1 MTHSDKALLEKFD
14 HLIDENLDN
23 STFSTDKVCQDL
35 GISRSQLFRIL
46 KDHTQLSST
55 LYIRKRKLAKAKNL
69 LSTTEMRVSEIAD
82 AVGINSPQ
90 NFSKYFTEEFNVSP
104 TDFRK
109 QIPSENAPVIN
120 NSPNFSIAVL
130 PFVNMSNDI
139 EQEYFSDGITEEII
153 NVLAK
158 VHSLKV
164 AGRTSCFTFKN
175 KHTDLREMGAL
186 LNVNH
191 ILEGSVRKS
200 GNKLRITAQLINV
213 EDGYH
218 LWSEKYDREVADIFD
233 IQDEISVAILEEVKL
248 KLFGEENSKV
258 FKRYTNNH
266 QAYQLYL
273 HGRFY
278 HNKFAGVEEFKK
290 AISYFEAAIAI
301 EPNYAIAYSGIASC
315 YLNLWFYR
323 HLEPNKSLPK
333 MMEATQR
340 ALELDDEI
348 PESYLALA
356 RKQLFFDWD
365 FNAAHEAFKKAL
377 SFDWH
382 KAELYGQYALF
393 LGMTGNY
400 AKADENANLALNLD
414 PFSLINNYYSAHIY
428 WLSGNFEKAIGQ
440 GKRLVELE
448 PFFWGGHSVIGL
460 NLIHSKRYP
469 EALIALEI
477 ALNLNYSGLNLSA
490 CGVLYGLSGQI
501 EKAENIIEQMKLLSH
516 TQPIAH
522 YDMAIVYACMGDL
535 DTAISFFEKSII
547 KHEPPMLFFKFIVR
561 DWLSDF
567 KNDSRYSL
575 LVEKISS
582 KIIG

>member
-1 MTHSDKALLEKFD
+1 MMTHSDKALLEKFD

-23 STFSTDKVCQDL
+23 STFSTDSVCQDL

-46 KDHTQLSST
+46 KDHTKLSST
-55 LYIRKRKLAKAKNL
+55 LYIRKRKLEKAKSL
-69 LSTTEMRVSEIAD
+69 LSTTEMRISEIAD

-104 TDFRK
+104 SDFRK
-109 QIPSENAPVIN
+109 QIPSEKL
-120 NSPNFSIAVL
+120 PNILTQNIFSIAVL
-130 PFVNMSNDI
+130 PFINMSNDA

-158 VHSLKV
+158 VNSLKV

-175 KHTDLREMGAL
+175 KHTDLREIGAL

-200 GNKLRITAQLINV
+200 GNKLRITAQLVNV

-218 LWSEKYDREVADIFD
+218 VWSEKYDRELSDIFD
-233 IQDEISVAILEEVKL
+233 IQDEISLAILEEVKL

-290 AISYFEAAIAI
+290 AISYFESAITI

-323 HLEPNKSLPK
+323 HIEPNKSLPK
-333 MMEATQR
+333 MMESTQR

-348 PESYLALA
+348 PESYLSLA

-365 FNAAHEAFKKAL
+365 FDAAHEAFKKAL
-377 SFDWH
+377 SFEWH
-382 KAELYGQYALF
+382 KAELHGQYALF
-393 LGMTGNY
+393 LGLTENY
-400 AKADENANLALNLD
+400 AKAEENANLALKLE
-414 PFSLINNYYSAHIY
+414 PFSLINNYYSAYIY
-428 WLSGNFEKAIGQ
+428 WMEGNFEKALAQ
-440 GKRLVELE
+440 GEKLVELE
-448 PFFWGGHSVIGL
+448 PSFWGGHSVMGL
-460 NLIHSKRYP
+460 NLIHLKKYQ
-469 EALIALEI
+469 EASNALQI

-501 EKAENIIEQMKLLSH
+501 EKADNIIEQMKILCL

-522 YDMAIVYACMGDL
+522 YDMGIVYACIGDL
-535 DTAISFFEKSII
+535 ETAISFFEKSII

-567 KNDSRYSL
+567 KNDPRYYL
-575 LVEKISS
+575 LLEKISS
-582 KIIG
+582 KI

>member
-1 MTHSDKALLEKFD
+1 MTHSNKNLLEKLD
-14 HLIDENLDN
+14 DLIDGNLDN
-23 STFSTDKVCQDL
+23 SAFSNDEICQDL

-46 KDHTQLSST
+46 KDHTHLSFT
-55 LYIRKRKLAKAKNL
+55 LYIRKRKLKKAKSL
-69 LSTTEMRVSEIAD
+69 LSTTEMRISEIAD

-90 NFSKYFTEEFNVSP
+90 NFSKYFIEEFNISP
-104 TDFRK
+104 SDFRK
-109 QIPSENAPVIN
+109 QIPSENLHILIN
-120 NSPNFSIAVL
+120 PTIFSIAVL
-130 PFVNMSNDI
+130 PFVNRSNDA

-175 KHTDLREMGAL
+175 KHTDLREVGAL

-191 ILEGSVRKS
+191 ILEGSIRKS

-218 LWSEKYDREVADIFD
+218 LWSETYDREMSDIFD
-233 IQDEISVAILEEVKL
+233 IQDEISLAILKEVKL
-248 KLFGEENSKV
+248 KLFGEENNRV

-266 QAYQLYL
+266 KAYQLYL

-278 HNKFAGVEEFKK
+278 HNKFIGAKEFKK
-290 AISYFEAAIAI
+290 AINYFEAAIAI

-323 HLEPNKSLPK
+323 HLEPDKSLPK

-340 ALELDDEI
+340 ALELDDEV

-356 RKQLFFDWD
+356 RKNWFFDWD

-382 KAELYGQYALF
+382 KAELHGQYSLF
-393 LGMTGNY
+393 LSLTENY
-400 AKADENANLALNLD
+400 VKAEENSLLALSLD
-414 PFSLINNYYSAHIY
+414 PFSIINNYYSAYVY
-428 WLSGNFEKAIGQ
+428 WLSGNFEKAIAQ
-440 GKRLVELE
+440 GKHLVELE
-448 PFFWGGHSVIGL
+448 PTFWGGYSIVGL
-460 NLIHSKRYP
+460 NLIQSKQYS
-469 EALIALEI
+469 EASKALET
-477 ALNLNYSGLNLSA
+477 ALSLNYSGLSLSA
-490 CGVLYGLSGQI
+490 CGVLYGLSGEI
-501 EKAENIIEQMKLLSH
+501 EKAQNIILQMKSLSH
-516 TQPIAH
+516 TQPISH
-522 YDMAIVYACMGDL
+522 YDMGIVYACMGDI
-535 DTAISFFEKSII
+535 DTAFTFFEKSII

-567 KNDSRYSL
+567 KNDPRCSL
-575 LVEKISS
+575 LFEKIY
-582 KIIG
+582 G

>member
-1 MTHSDKALLEKFD
+1 MANQDKAFLEKFD
-14 HLIDENLDN
+14 RLIDENSDN
-23 STFSTDKVCQDL
+23 SAFSTDTICHNL

-55 LYIRKRKLAKAKNL
+55 LYIRKRKLEKAKSL

-90 NFSKYFTEEFNVSP
+90 NFSKYFTKEFGISP
-104 TDFRK
+104 SDFRK
-109 QIPSENAPVIN
+109 RVSSENI
-120 NSPNFSIAVL
+120 PNFANTNDFSIAVL

-153 NVLAK
+153 NVLAS
-158 VHSLKV
+158 VPTFKV

-175 KHTDLREMGAL
+175 KSTDLRQIGSL

-200 GNKLRITAQLINV
+200 GNKLRITAQLVKV

-218 LWSEKYDREVADIFD
+218 LWSEKYDRELADVFD
-233 IQDEISVAILEEVKL
+233 IQDEISLAILEEVKF
-248 KLFGEENSKV
+248 KLFGQENISV

-266 QAYQLYL
+266 TAYQLYL

-278 HNKFAGVEEFKK
+278 HNKFAGLKEFKR
-290 AISYFEAAIAI
+290 AIKYFEDAIAI

-323 HLEPNKSLPK
+323 YLEPQECLSK

-365 FNAAHEAFKKAL
+365 FEAAHQAFKKVL
-377 SFDWH
+377 SFNWH
-382 KAELYGQYALF
+382 KAEFYGQYALF
-393 LGMTGNY
+393 LSLTDNY
-400 AKADENANLALNLD
+400 TKAKENAILALDLD
-414 PFSLINNYYSAHIY
+414 PFSLIDNYYSAHIY
-428 WLSGNFEKAIGQ
+428 WLSGNFEKALAQ

-448 PFFWGGHSVIGL
+448 PSFWGGHSIIGL
-460 NLIHSKRYP
+460 NLIHSKKYS

-490 CGVLYGLSGQI
+490 CGVLYGLSGQL
-501 EKAENIIEQMKLLSH
+501 EEAKNIIEQMKQLSQ
-516 TQPIAH
+516 TQPVAQ
-522 YDMAIVYACMGDL
+522 YDMAIVYACMGDI
-535 DTAISFFEKSII
+535 DTAFTFFENSII
-547 KHEPPMLFFKFIVR
+547 KHEPPMLFFKSIVR
-561 DWLSDF
+561 DWLSNF

-575 LVEKISS
+575 LLNKIS
-582 KIIG
+582 

>member
-1 MTHSDKALLEKFD
+1 MTHSEKAFLEKFD

-23 STFSTDKVCQDL
+23 STFSTDTICHNL

-55 LYIRKRKLAKAKNL
+55 LYIRKRKLEKAKSL
-69 LSTTEMRVSEIAD
+69 LTTTEMRISEIAD

-90 NFSKYFTEEFNVSP
+90 NFSKYFTEEFSVSP
-104 TDFRK
+104 SDFRK
-109 QIPSENAPVIN
+109 QTLPENLPILVN
-120 NSPNFSIAVL
+120 TKEFSIAVL
-130 PFVNMSNDI
+130 PFVNMSNDL

-158 VHSLKV
+158 VPTLKV

-175 KHTDLREMGAL
+175 KTTDLRQMGSQ

-200 GNKLRITAQLINV
+200 GNKLRITAQLVKV
-213 EDGYH
+213 EDGFH
-218 LWSEKYDREVADIFD
+218 IWSEKYDRELADIFD
-233 IQDEISVAILEEVKL
+233 IQDEIALAILEEVKF
-248 KLFGEENSKV
+248 KLFGQEDITV

-266 QAYQLYL
+266 KAYQLYL

-278 HNKFAGVEEFKK
+278 HNKFAGLKEFKR
-290 AISYFEAAIAI
+290 AIKYFEAAIAI

-323 HLEPNKSLPK
+323 YLEPQECLPK
-333 MMEATQR
+333 MMQATQR

-365 FNAAHEAFKKAL
+365 FKEADEAFKKAL
-377 SFDWH
+377 SFNWH

-393 LGMTGNY
+393 LSLIDNSVI
-400 AKADENANLALNLD
+400 AQENATLALDLD
-414 PFSLINNYYSAHIY
+414 PFSLINNYYAAYSY
-428 WLSGNFEKAIGQ
+428 WLSGNFEKALAQ
-440 GKRLVELE
+440 GRKLVELE
-448 PFFWGGHSVIGL
+448 PSFWGGHSIIGL
-460 NLIHSKRYP
+460 NLIHSKQYS
-469 EALIALEI
+469 EALFSLEI
-477 ALNLNYSGLNLSA
+477 ALKLNYNGLNLSA
-490 CGVLYGLSGQI
+490 CGVLYGLSGQT
-501 EKAENIIEQMKLLSH
+501 EKAKNIIEQMRFLSH
-516 TQPIAH
+516 TQPVAH
-522 YDMAIVYACMGDL
+522 YDMGIVYACMGDV
-535 DTAISFFEKSII
+535 DTAYTFFEKSII

-561 DWLSDF
+561 DWLGDF
-567 KNDSRYSL
+567 KNDPRFAL
-575 LVEKISS
+575 LLEKIFS
-582 KIIG
+582 